1 LVTHAGSE
9 ALVSWGCCISSR
21 QWLIKGRAF
30 GGRNAFRRALFKYVD
45 LLFLQ
50 LLFMSRIPGEL
61 IDLIEGERYRAGER
75 RGLDRR

>member
-1 LVTHAGSE
+1 MVNKREGIWWKKCLQT
-9 ALVSWGCCISSR
+9 CC
-21 QWLIKGRAF
+21 
-30 GGRNAFRRALFKYVD
+30 LFKYVD
-45 LLFLQ
+45 LEFLQ